1 MICLND
7 YIIYISLPF
16 VMIGICNT
24 VMFLCKKRENLNSI
38 NSLELNME

>member
-1 MICLND
+1 MICLDN

-24 VMFLCKKRENLNSI
+24 LMFLCKKTEHSNSI
-38 NSLELNME
+38 NNLELNIE